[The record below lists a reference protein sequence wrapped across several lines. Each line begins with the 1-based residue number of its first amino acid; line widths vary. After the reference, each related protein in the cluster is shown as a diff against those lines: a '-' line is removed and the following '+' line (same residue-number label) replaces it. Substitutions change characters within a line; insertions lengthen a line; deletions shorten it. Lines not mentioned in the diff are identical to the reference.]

1 MGEARILLR
10 DAADLTATV
19 PAEVERKLTVLE
31 LLWNDGFVRKTVIIL
46 FLAAAWEAYG
56 TVLDNPLL
64 FPTFHD
70 TILTMFEKVR
80 DGTIPMRA
88 WASLKVL
95 FMGYAAGIILA
106 AIFTILAISTRIG
119 TDFLET
125 ITAMFNPLPAIALL
139 PLALIWFGLGNGSL
153 VFVLIH
159 SVLWPVALNTHSG
172 FKSVSNTLRMVGR
185 NYGLRGLPYVARIL
199 IPAAFGSIL
208 TGLEDRLGVRLA
220 HADRRRTRVRRVVG
234 AGRPR
239 LVHLRKPQS
248 SGYTCRVRRPVD
260 GDRDWLDRGEP
271 DLPHDRAQ
279 HRPEMGHPVMTTKKN
294 PADLRSARWFAP
306 DDLRAFGHRSRAM
319 QMGYAPEEWKGRP
332 VIAILNTWSDAQP
345 CHMHFKSRVDDVKR
359 GILMAGGFP
368 MELPALSLSE
378 SFLKPTTMLY
388 RNMLAMDAEELLRGH
403 PVDGVVLMGGCDK
416 TTPGLLLGATSM
428 GLPTIYLPAGPM
440 LRGNWKGKTL
450 GSGSDA
456 WKYWDERRAGKI
468 SDKDWVDVE
477 AGIARSYG
485 TCMTMGT
492 ASTMT
497 AIAES
502 IGMTLPGA
510 SSIPAA
516 DAGHIRMA
524 SECGRRIVEM
534 VWEDLTPSKIQ
545 TRKAFEN
552 AITVAMAMGCS
563 TNAIIHLIAQARR
576 AGQDIGL
583 DDFEKASRKVPV
595 IANVRP
601 SGDKYLMEDFFYAG
615 GLPGLMSRIREHL
628 HLDVMTVT
636 GQTLGENIAR
646 AEVYNDD
653 VIRTVKDPIYAEGA
667 LAVLKGN
674 LAPDGCVIKP
684 SACEPRFLKH
694 TGPALVFDDYPSM
707 KKAIDDPN
715 LDVTADHVLILR
727 NAGPQ
732 GGPGMPEW
740 GMLPIPTKLVKQG
753 VRDMVRLSDARMSG
767 TSYGACI
774 LHVSPESYIGGPLA
788 LVRNGDKITL
798 DVNARTINLDVP
810 EAELA
815 KRRAEWKAPEP
826 RYGRGYGWMFTKHI
840 KQANEGC
847 DFDFLETGF
856 GAPVEEPSIY

>member
-1 MGEARILLR
+1 MTEN
-10 DAADLTATV
+10 
-19 PAEVERKLTVLE
+19 K
-31 LLWNDGFVRKTVIIL
+31 KT
-46 FLAAAWEAYG
+46 
-56 TVLDNPLL
+56 P
-64 FPTFHD
+64 
-70 TILTMFEKVR
+70 
-80 DGTIPMRA
+80 
-88 WASLKVL
+88 
-95 FMGYAAGIILA
+95 
-106 AIFTILAISTRIG
+106 
-119 TDFLET
+119 ET
-125 ITAMFNPLPAIALL
+125 
-139 PLALIWFGLGNGSL
+139 
-153 VFVLIH
+153 
-159 SVLWPVALNTHSG
+159 
-172 FKSVSNTLRMVGR
+172 
-185 NYGLRGLPYVARIL
+185 
-199 IPAAFGSIL
+199 
-208 TGLEDRLGVRLA
+208 
-220 HADRRRTRVRRVVG
+220 
-234 AGRPR
+234 
-239 LVHLRKPQS
+239 
-248 SGYTCRVRRPVD
+248 
-260 GDRDWLDRGEP
+260 
-271 DLPHDRAQ
+271 
-279 HRPEMGHPVMTTKKN
+279 
-294 PADLRSARWFAP
+294 LRSARWFAP

-319 QMGYAPEEWKGRP
+319 QMGYAPEEWKDRP

-388 RNMLAMDAEELLRGH
+388 RNLLAMDAEELLRGH

-416 TTPGLLLGATSM
+416 TTPALLLGATSM
-428 GLPTIYLPAGPM
+428 NIPAIYLPAGPM

-534 VWEDLTPSKIQ
+534 VWEDLTPRKIQ

-601 SGDKYLMEDFFYAG
+601 SGDKYLMEDFYYAG
-615 GLPGLMSRIREHL
+615 GLPGLMSRIKPHL
-628 HLDVMTVT
+628 HLDVLTVT

-653 VIRTVKDPIYAEGA
+653 VIRTVKNPIYKEGA

-684 SACEPRFLKH
+684 SACEPRFLSI
-694 TGPALVFDDYPSM
+694 PAG
-707 KKAIDDPN
+707 A
-715 LDVTADHVLILR
+715 
-727 NAGPQ
+727 
-732 GGPGMPEW
+732 
-740 GMLPIPTKLVKQG
+740 G
-753 VRDMVRLSDARMSG
+753 VRRLPVDEKGDRRSQSRCHRRPCPDPAQCRAARRAGHAGMGHAADPDQAGKAGRARHGAALGRAMSG

-788 LVRNGDKITL
+788 LVRNGD
-798 DVNARTINLDVP
+798 RSRSMSP
-810 EAELA
+810 
-815 KRRAEWKAPEP
+815 RA
-826 RYGRGYGWMFTKHI
+826 
-840 KQANEGC
+840 
-847 DFDFLETGF
+847 
-856 GAPVEEPSIY
+856 PST